1 MPWEKTCAVDERMR
15 FVSAASEDGAVM
27 SEVCERFGV
36 SRQTGYK
43 WLERYHSKGVDGL
56 KELSRAPLQ
65 HGLARPEV
73 LVRKIMG
80 LRERWPHWGARKL
93 RAKLA
98 TLEPETELPAA
109 STIGDWLRSEG
120 LTRPQGRRRRSPPY
134 MQPFAAV
141 TASND
146 AWAVDFKGWFRTGD
160 AMRCDP
166 LTVTDAFSRALLR
179 CEVVERP
186 DHDHVRP
193 VFEAAFCEFGLPK
206 AIRSDNGPPFASVGA
221 GGLSRLS
228 VWWIKLGITPER
240 IDPGKPQQ
248 NGRHERMHGT
258 LKKETAKP
266 PAATLS
272 QQQER
277 FDRFRREY
285 NEERPHEALGQRTPA
300 SFYQASTRSYP
311 CALHEPIYD
320 GAQAVRR
327 VRSNGEIKWGG
338 ELIFVSE
345 VLIGEPLGISEN
357 DNGDWLVRF
366 ADVELGVIDRKH
378 YRMTRRAS
386 TKPARQ
392 TCGHVDNAS
401 ALPTSPQDKQQK
413 TADK

>member
-1 MPWEKTCAVDERMR
+1 
-15 FVSAASEDGAVM
+15 
-27 SEVCERFGV
+27 
-36 SRQTGYK
+36 
-43 WLERYHSKGVDGL
+43 
-56 KELSRAPLQ
+56 
-65 HGLARPEV
+65 
-73 LVRKIMG
+73 
-80 LRERWPHWGARKL
+80 
-93 RAKLA
+93 
-98 TLEPETELPAA
+98 
-109 STIGDWLRSEG
+109 
-120 LTRPQGRRRRSPPY
+120 
-134 MQPFAAV
+134 
-141 TASND
+141 
-146 AWAVDFKGWFRTGD
+146 
-160 AMRCDP
+160 
-166 LTVTDAFSRALLR
+166 
-179 CEVVERP
+179 
-186 DHDHVRP
+186 
-193 VFEAAFCEFGLPK
+193 
-206 AIRSDNGPPFASVGA
+206 
-221 GGLSRLS
+221 
-228 VWWIKLGITPER
+228 
-240 IDPGKPQQ
+240 
-248 NGRHERMHGT
+248 MHGT